1 MKDTPAPIAYPQKA
15 EPCTAH
21 TVLLQMATQSKSSG
35 HAPALAQQITNGIR
49 AFFLEIF
56 FACSVTFFSLSYRL
70 VYHARP
76 AMKSVI
82 HALLLLNSLCTCVD
96 FSPPASVISN
106 KISTG
111 ELELFFR

>member
-35 HAPALAQQITNGIR
+35 HAPALAQQITNGIK

-56 FACSVTFFSLSYRL
+56 FLQRHVLLIVLSSCLSCPHRYEVSYSCPSPAKFFMHVCRLLS
-70 VYHARP
+70 
-76 AMKSVI
+76 
-82 HALLLLNSLCTCVD
+82 
-96 FSPPASVISN
+96 PASVISN

>member
-70 VYHARP
+70 VYHAP
-76 AMKSVI
+76 
-82 HALLLLNSLCTCVD
+82 LLLNSLCTFVD

-106 KISTG
+106 KILTG